1 MTYLKCKRGL
11 IYIRLMCNIYW
22 EQTACL
28 IYADD
33 TESEA
38 KLKELLD
45 KVVKESEKKILT
57 NGC

>member
-1 MTYLKCKRGL
+1 MTYLKCKRGF

-45 KVVKESEKKILT
+45 KKILT